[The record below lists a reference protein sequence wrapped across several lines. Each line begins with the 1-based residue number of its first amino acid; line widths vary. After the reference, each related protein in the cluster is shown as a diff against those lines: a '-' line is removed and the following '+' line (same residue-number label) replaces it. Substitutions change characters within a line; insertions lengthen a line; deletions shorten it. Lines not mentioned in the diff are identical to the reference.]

1 MKMKTLLPLAV
12 GLLAGAAWASDPA
25 LGEKMVTEKNCAA
38 GLKPINQNQKTALP
52 GRTSGDELKE
62 NINHRYNLPG

>member
-25 LGEKMVTEKNCAA
+25 LGEKMVTEKNCSACHQRLVGGDGSKIYLRDSRRVSA
-38 GLKPINQNQKTALP
+38 GNMLF
-52 GRTSGDELKE
+52 SF
-62 NINHRYNLPG
+62 

>member
-25 LGEKMVTEKNCAA
+25 LGEKMVTEKNCSACHQRLV
-38 GLKPINQNQKTALP
+38 G
-52 GRTSGDELKE
+52 GD
-62 NINHRYNLPG
+62 GS